1 MNSKFV
7 AMKSNKRGPFF
18 IGIYNTYSEA
28 IAAIIQD
35 VRRLAAEATDPSG
48 FGAAISFFN
57 ESDIEM
63 FLRYG
68 DHRFSIRIYHP
79 HGQIT
84 ELKWRIQ
91 EVK

>member
-1 MNSKFV
+1 
-7 AMKSNKRGPFF
+7 MKSNKRGPFF

-28 IAAIIQD
+28 ITAIIQD
-35 VRRLAAEATDPSG
+35 VRHLVAETTDPSI
-48 FGAAISFFN
+48 GATISFFN